1 MPKEMPPAPGD
12 PIELAPGVSVG
23 AEAIHFSF
31 VRSSGP
37 GGQAVNKLSTRA
49 QMRIAVRSI
58 QGLSPGAVDRLRS
71 LAGKRL
77 NRDDELVISASSS
90 RQQRLNREACLE
102 RLRDLVARAMA
113 VPAPRKPSRPTRGSV
128 ERRLESKRRD
138 ARRKASR
145 REPGAE

>member
-1 MPKEMPPAPGD
+1 MPKEMLPDPAD
-12 PIELAPGVSVG
+12 PIELAPGVAVG
-23 AEAIHFSF
+23 ADAIHFSF

-49 QMRIAVRSI
+49 RMRVALRSI
-58 QGLSPGAVDRLRS
+58 RGLPPGAVDRLRS
-71 LAGKRL
+71 LAGRRL

-102 RLRDLVARAMA
+102 RLRTLVARAMD

-138 ARRKASR
+138 ARRKEAR
-145 REPGAE
+145 RTKEE

>member
-1 MPKEMPPAPGD
+1 MPKEMTPEPAD
-12 PIELAPGVSVG
+12 PIELAPGVAVG

-49 QMRIAVRSI
+49 RMRVALRSI
-58 QGLSPGAVDRLRS
+58 QGLTPGAMERLRS
-71 LAGKRL
+71 LAGRRL
-77 NRDDELVISASSS
+77 NREDELVISAGGS

-102 RLRDLVARAMA
+102 RLRALVARALD

-128 ERRLESKRRD
+128 ERRLESKRREALRKA
-138 ARRKASR
+138 ARRK
-145 REPGAE
+145 REE